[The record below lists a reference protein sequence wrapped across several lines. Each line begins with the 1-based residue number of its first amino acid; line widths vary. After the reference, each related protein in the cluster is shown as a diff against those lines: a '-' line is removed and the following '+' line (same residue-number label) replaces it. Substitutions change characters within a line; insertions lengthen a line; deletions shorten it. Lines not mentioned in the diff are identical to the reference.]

1 MLNSLVKRHLNLVY
15 SDYQT
20 KNPKG
25 GHNMK
30 KFYESQLLDKE
41 VVLWEGHPEPF
52 TLLEGA
58 YVTSLITSWTLAA
71 LSVIAYIFFYIPY
84 AITNNYWGKNALIIS
99 VAIGACIACVLCK
112 PFIDKNTLEKKTTY
126 ILTNRRAIV
135 VSGQNIKAMFI
146 DANTSYEIKEM
157 ENGAGIILMG
167 SAVKSRLR
175 NSRSNTLTGI
185 PDEKD
190 RSKITGIVFY
200 SVENADLIC
209 NVYSPFKK

>member
-1 MLNSLVKRHLNLVY
+1 
-15 SDYQT
+15 
-20 KNPKG
+20 
-25 GHNMK
+25 MK
-30 KFYESQLLDKE
+30 KFYESHLLDEE

-52 TLLEGA
+52 SLLEGA
-58 YVTSLITSWTLAA
+58 YATSLTASWALAA
-71 LSVIAYIFFYIPY
+71 LSVIAYISFYIPY
-84 AITNNYWGKNALIIS
+84 AIANNYWGKNALIIS
-99 VAIGACIACVLCK
+99 ITIGACVACVLCM
-112 PFIDKNTLEKKTTY
+112 PFIDKRTLEKKTTY

-135 VSGQNIKAMFI
+135 ISGQNMKSMFI
-146 DANTSYEIKEM
+146 GVNTPYEIRQM

-185 PDEKD
+185 PDAKD

-209 NVYSPFKK
+209 NLYTPFKK

>member
-1 MLNSLVKRHLNLVY
+1 
-15 SDYQT
+15 
-20 KNPKG
+20 
-25 GHNMK
+25 MK
-30 KFYESQLLDKE
+30 KFYESHLLDKE
-41 VVLWEGHPEPF
+41 VVLWEGHPKPF

-58 YVTSLITSWTLAA
+58 YAISLTASWALTF
-71 LSVIAYIFFYIPY
+71 LSVVAYFFFYIPY

-99 VAIGACIACVLCK
+99 ITIGACVACVLCM
-112 PFIDKNTLEKKTTY
+112 PFIDKRTLEKKTTY

-135 VSGQNIKAMFI
+135 VSGQNMKSMFI
-146 DANTSYEIKEM
+146 DANTPYEVRQM

-175 NSRSNTLTGI
+175 NSRSNTLNGI
-185 PDEKD
+185 LDEKN

-209 NVYSPFKK
+209 DLYAPFKK